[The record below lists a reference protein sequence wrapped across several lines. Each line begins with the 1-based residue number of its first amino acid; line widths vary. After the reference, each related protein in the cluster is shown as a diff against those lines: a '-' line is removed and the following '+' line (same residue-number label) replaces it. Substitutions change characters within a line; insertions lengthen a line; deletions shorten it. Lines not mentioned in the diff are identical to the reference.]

1 MQLINK
7 TAVKKTIVHT
17 WYIYPILAGIITVL
31 WLWAF
36 SAFHQP
42 TKHQMLTLFFSARVR
57 KTGFA
62 DKLLSYYPKEK
73 LREVS
78 VSGLLPTASGYPAKL
93 KTALSDSDLLIL
105 DKTTLNDLS
114 HREIVIYDI
123 TDDIKTKYLEGE
135 HEYYTTTDES
145 GTHSYGVLIETT
157 HLSKYLD
164 FDEAEDYYVC
174 VAKSSLNCGT
184 LRSKGNAKYDNA
196 LTFMNYLLEF

>member
-7 TAVKKTIVHT
+7 AAVKKTIAHT

-31 WLWAF
+31 WLWGFA
-36 SAFHQP
+36 AYHQP
-42 TKHQMLTLFFSARVR
+42 SKHQMLTLFFSARVR
-57 KTGFA
+57 KTNFV
-62 DKLLSYYPKEK
+62 DKLMTYYPREK

-78 VSGLLPTASGYPAKL
+78 VSGLLPTQQGYPAKL

-114 HREIVIYDI
+114 HRDVVMYSI
-123 TDDIKTKYLEGE
+123 TDDIKTNYLEGE

-145 GTHSYGVLIETT
+145 GTYSYGVLLNKD
-157 HLSKYLD
+157 HLSNYLD
-164 FDEAEDYYVC
+164 FDEAEDYYIC
-174 VAKSSLNCGT
+174 IAKSSLNCGS